1 MLACLDLIDDLF
13 ILDANNVLTTSA
25 VIQISDRC
33 DYNTFCT
40 HYFKGCIC
48 KG

>member
-13 ILDANNVLTTSA
+13 ILDANDVLTTLV

-33 DYNTFCT
+33 DYNTFLYT
-40 HYFKGCIC
+40 LL
-48 KG
+48 